1 MAFFAYFDDD
11 PFSLEIM
18 EVILSRIMQAEV
30 ALFQNSANYIQQMEA
45 LPNRPDAILLDIQM
59 QPYNGFEVL
68 NGFRAHPVFGRLPIV
83 ALTASVMNEDVLMLQ
98 KAGFDGVIGKP
109 VDQDTLPEL
118 LYKIISGERVWR
130 VM

>member
-1 MAFFAYFDDD
+1 MAFFVYFDDD

-18 EVILSRIMQAEV
+18 NVILARIMQAEV
-30 ALFQNSANYIQQMEA
+30 ALFRDSVDYIQRTEA

-59 QPYNGFEVL
+59 QPHSGFEVL
-68 NGFRAHPVFGRLPIV
+68 NGFRAHPVFSRTPIV
-83 ALTASVMNEDVLMLQ
+83 ALTASVMNEDIQMLQ
-98 KAGFDGVIGKP
+98 QAGFDSVIGKP

-118 LYKIISGERVWR
+118 LYRIISGERVWR